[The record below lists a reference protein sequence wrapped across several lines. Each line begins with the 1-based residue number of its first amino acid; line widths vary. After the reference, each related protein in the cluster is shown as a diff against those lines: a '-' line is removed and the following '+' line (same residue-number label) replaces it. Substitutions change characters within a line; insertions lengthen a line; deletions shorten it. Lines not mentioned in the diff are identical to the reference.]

1 VGGPALSFATATTVE
16 EALAALAR
24 GARPVAGG
32 TDLVVGARQGKAPL
46 PDVLVAIHRL
56 QELHAIDDA
65 PGGLRLGALVTHAQI
80 AADSTV
86 RARFTALAD
95 ASAIVGSHAT
105 RAHGTIGGNV
115 MNASPAMETGGPL
128 ICLGATATLRSV
140 TGART
145 VPVEELFTG
154 PGATVA
160 RDDEL
165 LVAVDVPSPAPGTGS
180 AYVRLEYRR
189 QMEIAVVG
197 ATAVV
202 TLADGRVRDSR
213 IAITALAP
221 TIRRVPGAEAA
232 FLGSAADE
240 AAIAAAAREAAA
252 ASAPISDVRASERY
266 RHAMAEVMACRAVE
280 IAVARARGTDVPIP
294 ASGARP

>member
-1 VGGPALSFATATTVE
+1 
-16 EALAALAR
+16 
-24 GARPVAGG
+24 
-32 TDLVVGARQGKAPL
+32 
-46 PDVLVAIHRL
+46 
-56 QELHAIDDA
+56 
-65 PGGLRLGALVTHAQI
+65 
-80 AADSTV
+80 
-86 RARFTALAD
+86 
-95 ASAIVGSHAT
+95 
-105 RAHGTIGGNV
+105 

-128 ICLGATATLRSV
+128 ICLGATVTLRSA
-140 TGART
+140 TGTRT

-160 RDDEL
+160 RGDEL

-202 TLADGRVRDSR
+202 TLSDGRVSHSR

-221 TIRRVPGAEAA
+221 TIRRVPPAEAA
-232 FLGSAADE
+232 LSGDAPDE

-266 RHAMAEVMACRAVE
+266 RRAMAEVMARRAVE
-280 IAVARARGTDVPIP
+280 IAVARARGADVPIP
-294 ASGARP
+294 ASGARS